1 MEWLLSWIKMPFV
14 PRYTVTI
21 ALRTGTVMTLKF
33 TKFDYKYSGGQ
44 VTSAE
49 WAQNRLCGERLG
61 FLDIGQIACITI
73 KEWY

>member
-1 MEWLLSWIKMPFV
+1 
-14 PRYTVTI
+14 
-21 ALRTGTVMTLKF
+21 MTLKF